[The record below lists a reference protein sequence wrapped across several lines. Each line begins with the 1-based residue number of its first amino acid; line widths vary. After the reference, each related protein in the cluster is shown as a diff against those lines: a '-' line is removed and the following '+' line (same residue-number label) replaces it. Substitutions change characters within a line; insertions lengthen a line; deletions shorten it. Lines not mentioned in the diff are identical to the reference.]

1 MKPHK
6 VPSEDCQ
13 CPGLCGF
20 CVHPLPI
27 QPIPVVLVGPPSHL
41 EATDSH
47 LVVQALCCSQ
57 WALRIFFQECTWI
70 TTLAQTFGGSI
81 TVWQAQP
88 GSEDPLDLCPA
99 FFFGLVSRLFPS
111 PRLCDI
117 VMLNTTDLPSSPSL
131 QLAILLVWNAFY
143 PSSESLEQFS
153 LNHEVEIQ
161 GADFH
166 PALGLSFFHKQRSPI
181 SWPLC
186 GPVAGEPRATP
197 CPPLTRGIPW
207 MNSDELN
214 GLSRLPEAELTQ
226 AQNSPKTS

>member
-1 MKPHK
+1 MPHFTPK
-6 VPSEDCQ
+6 RLQTGAGARLATLCSHPFPITPTHRT
-13 CPGLCGF
+13 CPQQSL
-20 CVHPLPI
+20 LPI
-27 QPIPVVLVGPPSHL
+27 QLLPRATLLARPHPPAPSPFDF
-41 EATDSH
+41 T
-47 LVVQALCCSQ
+47 LCDCVT
-57 WALRIFFQECTWI
+57 EP
-70 TTLAQTFGGSI
+70 TLP
-81 TVWQAQP
+81 QP
-88 GSEDPLDLCPA
+88 GSEGPLDPCPA

-131 QLAILLVWNAFY
+131 QLAVLLVWNAFY

-153 LNHEVEIQ
+153 LNREVEFQ
-161 GADFH
+161 GPDFH
-166 PALGLSFFHKQRSPI
+166 PALGLPFFHKQRPPV
-181 SWPLC
+181 SWPLR
-186 GPVAGEPRATP
+186 GPMAGEPRATA